1 MWRAAITDAGR
12 FYLDHGHHPDRPD
25 ERLSDKHDQIASTG
39 HRSQPT
45 SRDDAP
51 SARQASA
58 GGTRLSTTQ
67 SLARQLIEQLQ
78 RQGGTITIESPDDQ
92 TRARYRR
99 AIHAAK
105 QHKLVPE
112 GFHLRHTGR
121 ASGDLIISL
130 SDDQEPD
137 DTNWNRIRLNA
148 RRVTSDSSLVLAALE
163 NHRAGIH
170 VSEACMPRA
179 LDLIRSLAEECRH
192 HGYRLGVN
200 TRTARPKLFLQIDT
214 RTRRSVELHEE
225 YDEIPHVLTDQER
238 RQLRREPWRR
248 PPEVDKVPAGR
259 LRLEIGRAGWS
270 TNDRWMDEK
279 RSPLEKRLPKILRDV
294 EGGIAADEEARRAA
308 QRAHE
313 EHLAEMRREEEEEEE
328 TRNKWQAALDAA
340 HPKAVEA
347 IRRKTFRVAY
357 DAWAA
362 ACEIRAFCDALE
374 QATPDSECFGDQ
386 RAWVTWGR
394 EAADRID
401 PTHGDNTFS
410 STSFNVTPGP
420 DDLRPFLGDWSP
432 REPRHEYRSERD
444 QERLNSMRI
453 QADAWHLGMRGRPSW
468 WRHR

>member
-1 MWRAAITDAGR
+1 MRRWDPLSERQLLLLRRIGDGDDLSGPEGVSSRNSARSLQGRGLVTVSRRGGAWRAAITDAGR

-25 ERLSDKHDQIASTG
+25 ERLSGNPGHSATTG
-39 HRSQPT
+39 HQTEPV
-45 SRDDAP
+45 SRGDGPAAGQT
-51 SARQASA
+51 SARA
-58 GGTRLSTTQ
+58 TRPSTTQ
-67 SLARQLIEQLQ
+67 SLAGQLIEQLQ
-78 RQGGTITIESPDDQ
+78 REGGTLTVESPDDQ

-105 QHKLVPE
+105 QHELVPE

-121 ASGDLIISL
+121 ASGDLVISL
-130 SDDQEPD
+130 SDDK
-137 DTNWNRIRLNA
+137 
-148 RRVTSDSSLVLAALE
+148 
-163 NHRAGIH
+163 
-170 VSEACMPRA
+170 CPR
-179 LDLIRSLAEECRH
+179 

-200 TRTARPKLFLQIDT
+200 TKTARPKLFLQIDA

-225 YDEIPHVLTDQER
+225 YEEIPHVLTDQEQ

-259 LRLEIGRAGWS
+259 LRLVIGRAGGS
-270 TNDRWMDEK
+270 TSDRWVDEK
-279 RSPLEKRLPKILRDV
+279 RSPLEKRLPRILRDV
-294 EGGIAADEEARRAA
+294 DAGIAADEEARRAA

-313 EHLAEMRREEEEEEE
+313 EYLAEMRREEEE
-328 TRNKWQAALDAA
+328 TRSKWQAALDAA

-357 DAWAA
+357 DDWAA

-374 QATPDSECFGDQ
+374 HSVPASECCDGQ

-401 PTHGDNTFS
+401 PTCGDSTFS
-410 STSFNVTPGP
+410 NTSFDTTPSP

-432 REPRHEYRSERD
+432 REPRHEYRSARD
-444 QERLNSMRI
+444 QEHLDSMRS
-453 QADAWHLGMRGRPSW
+453 QADTWHLGMRDRPSW